1 MPPAS
6 VWALVDEPEEETA
19 IPAISIEGENASYRF
34 HRFRREDLEALKAV
48 FATVPQIA
56 EQAGHEFKLDE
67 IGRRL
72 NIAGV
77 KPVFR
82 KRDLGIQLYR
92 IADLPAAF
100 RAPSSSLPARRDG
113 KE

>member
-34 HRFRREDLEALKAV
+34 HRFRREDLETFKAV
-48 FATVPQIA
+48 FTTMPRIA
-56 EQAGHEFKLDE
+56 EQAGRRLKLDE

-72 NIAGV
+72 NFAGV

-82 KRDLGIQLYR
+82 KRDLGIQFYR

-100 RAPSSSLPARRDG
+100 RAPSSSLPARSAV